1 MVASTKKLF
10 VLLLLIV
17 SVERIN
23 AQEFSAGINTENPNR
38 FAVLHLV
45 APNGNQGLLL
55 PKLNTSQRNALVLS
69 LGTTESGLMVY
80 DQGENQVYFWDG
92 AKWLSLIQSISKD
105 PADGNVITLSN
116 GGAIKIGEGVPA
128 LGQVLEWDG
137 NSWVPAPPAGVQSL
151 TLSGTSLDISSGN
164 SVDLSTLIDDAD
176 ADPVN
181 EIQSL
186 SKTGNIVSLSNGG
199 GSFTDDVDDAD
210 ADPTNENQTVSAGT
224 GINVTQSGQDFNV
237 TNTLPDQV
245 VNLSDGG
252 SGHVLIGGAYPNFS
266 IDVPNLD
273 DADADPTNENQ
284 TVSAGTGINVTQTGQ
299 NFTVTNTTPDQV
311 VNLSVGSLNVSI
323 SGSYPNY
330 IIDVPSLDDADN
342 VVGNEFQD
350 LSLAGNILSLTDDGT
365 SVDLSGFMDNTDDQ
379 TVDQFNLVGSI
390 LNLSLEADGVAPYTV
405 DLSSINTDNQD
416 LSLAGNT
423 LSLTNDGTTV
433 DLSGFLDNTDNQD
446 LSLAGNTLSL
456 TNDGTTVDLSGYLD
470 NTDDQTVDQFNL
482 TGATLNLSLE
492 NDGAAPYTVDLSTFS
507 LPSMAGNA
515 GNYLTT
521 DGSAST
527 WVPLGTLAQL
537 NTVASAEI
545 ADGSVGEVELANS
558 VAGNGIAG
566 GAGTPL
572 SVDLAPGSGMD
583 FNANQL
589 QMQELYP
596 GGTTYDGGAST
607 AIRSITFDSKGRF
620 VSATSITVVLS
631 DRRLKKEI
639 TLLDNSLEKIQ
650 QLNGYNYYLKSDTL
664 SKELKT
670 GVMAQ
675 EIKEVFP
682 NLLLT
687 RPDGYY
693 GVDYQGLIPI
703 LLEAIKEQQVIIDDI
718 KQELNQQKQI
728 NNDQESRITAMEG
741 KLGQLLDLI
750 NSNGQS
756 TEIN

>member
-1 MVASTKKLF
+1 MVHRK
-10 VLLLLIV
+10 LLIFLFLAI
-17 SVERIN
+17 SSGKLLS
-23 AQEFSAGINTENPNR
+23 QEYSAGINTENPNR

-55 PKLNTSQRNALVLS
+55 PKLNTSQRNSLVSS

-80 DQGENQVYFWDG
+80 DQGENQIYFWDG
-92 AKWLSLIQSISKD
+92 VKWLSLIQSISKD

-137 NSWVPAPPAGVQSL
+137 NSWIPAPPAGVQSL

-176 ADPVN
+176 ADPAN
-181 EIQSL
+181 EIQIL
-186 SKTGNIVSLSNGG
+186 SKAGNIVSLSNGG
-199 GSFTDDVDDAD
+199 GSFTDDVNDAD
-210 ADPTNENQTVSAGT
+210 ADPTNENQTVSAGI

-299 NFTVTNTTPDQV
+299 DFTVTNTAPDQV

-365 SVDLSGFMDNTDDQ
+365 TVDLSGFMDNTDDQ

-423 LSLTNDGTTV
+423 LSLTNDGTP
-433 DLSGFLDNTDNQD
+433 
-446 LSLAGNTLSL
+446 
-456 TNDGTTVDLSGYLD
+456 VDLSGYLD

-527 WVPLGTLAQL
+527 WVPLGALAQL

-545 ADGSVGEVELANS
+545 ADGSVGEAELANS

-718 KQELNQQKQI
+718 KQELNQQKQT
-728 NNDQESRITAMEG
+728 NNDQESRITSMEG
-741 KLGQLLDLI
+741 KLDQLLELI